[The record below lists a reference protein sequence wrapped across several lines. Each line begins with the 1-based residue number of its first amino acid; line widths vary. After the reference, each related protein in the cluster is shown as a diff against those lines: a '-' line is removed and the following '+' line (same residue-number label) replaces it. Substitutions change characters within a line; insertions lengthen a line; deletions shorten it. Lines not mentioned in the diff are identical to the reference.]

1 MGKSK
6 RPTCVIAALGIAV
19 LVLAGCSPFAE
30 PSGQSSQANSPTAQ
44 PPTGTESP
52 APATAASIVFS
63 VASIQIVDNSGAV
76 LSEHDYFEPTADVVA
91 VLTDAFG
98 TEPTASHYDGHAD
111 NPPGTSYDWGGFAV
125 QDGEW
130 TTEAPYYSE
139 FYVLLTAE
147 TVGGLTLSTSDGV
160 SVGDSFSDVAAAHPD
175 DVQSYADGPLQLEW
189 TELPKFPEGYG
200 IEIVPALSVLV
211 IDSEHNDVVSRII
224 APAMNW
230 GA

>member
-1 MGKSK
+1 MRKTT
-6 RPTCVIAALGIAV
+6 RPAFVIAALGIAV
-19 LVLAGCSPFAE
+19 LVLTGCSPSAE
-30 PSGQSSQANSPTAQ
+30 PSDRSSPTNSPTTQ
-44 PPTGTESP
+44 PPTAAEGP
-52 APATAASIVFS
+52 APAGAESIVFS
-63 VASIQIVDNSGAV
+63 VASIQIVDSSGAV

-98 TEPTASHYDGHAD
+98 AEPTISHYDGHAD
-111 NPPGTSYDWGGFAV
+111 NPPGTSYDWGGLAV
-125 QDGEW
+125 RDGEW
-130 TTEAPYYSE
+130 TSEPPYYSE
-139 FYVLLTAE
+139 FYVFLTSE

-175 DVQSYADGPLQLEW
+175 HVSYEDGPLQLEW
-189 TELPKFPEGYG
+189 TELPRFPEGYG
-200 IEIVPALSVLV
+200 VDIVPALSVLV